1 MRTVSKYNSK
11 NLSELKSVITKHI
24 KINVKDYLFLSII
37 LIIGVMIGV
46 VIINNSDENSK
57 SEISGYINS
66 FIDTIKNKEFKIDK
80 MELTKIS
87 IIDNLKLVLIIWIAG
102 STIIGIPLIYIITAY
117 KGICMGYTIS
127 AIINTLGTWKRFS
140 VFICIF
146 IFAKYNNNTYNFNV
160 KCKRIKV
167 I

>member
-1 MRTVSKYNSK
+1 MRTVSRYNSK
-11 NLSELKSVITKHI
+11 YLSELKSVITKHI

-87 IIDNLKLVLIIWIAG
+87 IIDNLKLVLMYYQYI
-102 STIIGIPLIYIITAY
+102 SLQIPPYYLFLLFHSVLI
-117 KGICMGYTIS
+117 
-127 AIINTLGTWKRFS
+127 
-140 VFICIF
+140 
-146 IFAKYNNNTYNFNV
+146 
-160 KCKRIKV
+160 
-167 I
+167 